1 MLDTAWKKH
10 KELVPEIPTMITTLA
25 KETSK
30 RLDLLR
36 VQLTA
41 AEKELAG
48 KEIAFSIFG
57 HHILTFIFF

>member
-10 KELVPEIPTMITTLA
+10 KELIPEIPTMITTLA

-30 RLDLLR
+30 KLDLLR

-48 KEIAFSIFG
+48 KKIALFRSS
-57 HHILTFIFF
+57 